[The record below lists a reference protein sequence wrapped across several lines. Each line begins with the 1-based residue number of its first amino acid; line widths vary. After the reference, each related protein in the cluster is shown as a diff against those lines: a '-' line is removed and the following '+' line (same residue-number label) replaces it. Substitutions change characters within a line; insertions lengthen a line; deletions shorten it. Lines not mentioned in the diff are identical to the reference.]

1 MENQT
6 TNTEVKSNFISF
18 YRDNN
23 IEIPLI
29 QRDYVQGSNLQAE
42 KRDAFIDSLYAALID
57 ETTNCDLDFIYG
69 TFENGFFFPLDGQQ
83 RLTTLY
89 LLHWYLLNK
98 CRIEDAESYA
108 NITKGINFDERQFT
122 YKTRRS
128 STAFCQKL
136 IAFHPKSL
144 PETISKK
151 IKEQNWFSED
161 WQQDP
166 SIIAMLDMLDAL
178 NNKFKKLTAPSIAK
192 MLERLLNTQ
201 AISFDKLDMGAY
213 KLTDSLYIKMN
224 ARGKQ
229 LTASENF
236 KANLIKRIEEQKWK
250 ESDCITDH
258 FSHKMDT
265 IYTDL
270 FWEYRGEVNVID
282 YEVINFFAGMAM
294 IGYALKENSETQQKR
309 IQELFKNPLSVRVED
324 FEESDF
330 KRFTFYLDFYSAVE
344 KISIETELWKYY
356 NSDNKRGFF
365 EEFIKDENKG
375 TEKKYDRATYSQ
387 RVFFYALSELF
398 INVKD
403 KAIRENFIR
412 VVRNIVE
419 NATIDSAQTFVGAI
433 KLMKELL
440 EGFLEVLS
448 KEVQDIYSYLSK
460 TDIQSNFASYQVAQ
474 ERQKAERIVANLE
487 WKDAIWEAEDH
498 PMFKGDIGFLLLE
511 TENNLSLFKKRYE
524 VAKEMFDENGVK
536 GKYRENALLIRTLVS
551 RFDNWGLFWSRL
563 VFDSSTETW
572 KRILR
577 TDNRWVK
584 YFLLLLDNESK
595 LEQFITEDS
604 SLQKGD
610 EDDNDFKLRKKT
622 HTNLYQTEL
631 LAAICEECYL
641 RWEYDNYILYPYNCR
656 NEKLKYIVT
665 HKRNEIL
672 SKAIEE
678 GIITTEHQLKRIST
692 EQQLE
697 LNSKKI
703 PFFWGWNVHL
713 TYDNKEYVWWYNGKI
728 TQNGQDCTKEIL
740 KIFE

>member
-1 MENQT
+1 MENKKYT
-6 TNTEVKSNFISF
+6 LLNFLKSEYSDAISF
-18 YRDNN
+18 
-23 IEIPLI
+23 EIPII
-29 QRDYVQGSNLQAE
+29 QRDYAQGRSDERSKEIRKTFLG
-42 KRDAFIDSLYAALID
+42 SLIAAVENYPQKNI
-57 ETTNCDLDFIYG
+57 ELDFVYG
-69 TFENGFFFPLDGQQ
+69 KRNKNKVYLLDGQQ
-83 RLTTLY
+83 RITTLY
-89 LLHWYLLNK
+89 LLHWYLAQRLQKPLLLKDVALSYRVRQYADEFTQKISDKSTQIDFTSSIPSQAICNCTWFFDAWKHDPTVKGMLNTL
-98 CRIEDAESYA
+98 D
-108 NITKGINFDERQFT
+108 
-122 YKTRRS
+122 
-128 STAFCQKL
+128 
-136 IAFHPKSL
+136 
-144 PETISKK
+144 TIHELLKDKK
-151 IKEQNWFSED
+151 ISEEHY
-161 WQQDP
+161 WQP
-166 SIIAMLDMLDAL
+166 LEEEAVTFYWLD
-178 NNKFKKLTAPSIAK
+178 
-192 MLERLLNTQ
+192 LEEHQ
-201 AISFDKLDMGAY
+201 
-213 KLTDSLYIKMN
+213 LTDELYLKMN

-229 LTASENF
+229 LSNFENF
-236 KANLIKRIEEQKWK
+236 KASLVKH
-250 ESDCITDH
+250 ITDNGWEKNTPEEDS
-258 FSHKMDT
+258 FSFKMDT

-270 FWEYRGEVNVID
+270 FWEYRGKMNVID
-282 YEVINFFAGMAM
+282 YEVTNFFAGMAM
-294 IGYALKENSETQQKR
+294 IGYAIKENSVAQQKR
-309 IQELFKNPLSVRVED
+309 IQELFNNPLSVRVED

-330 KRFTFYLDFYSAVE
+330 KLFMSYLDFYSAE
-344 KISIETELWKYY
+344 KNISIETELWKYY

-375 TEKKYDRATYSQ
+375 IGEFYKGATYPQ

-398 INVKD
+398 IKVKD

-460 TDIQSNFASYQVAQ
+460 TDIQSNFASYQVTQ
-474 ERQKAERIVANLE
+474 EKQKAERIVANPE
-487 WKDAIWEAEDH
+487 WKDVIWEAEEH
-498 PMFKGDIGFLLLE
+498 SMFKGDIGFLLLE

-524 VAKEMFDENGVK
+524 VAKEMFEEKGVK
-536 GKYRENALLIRTLVS
+536 GKYRENALLIRALVS
-551 RFDNWGLFWSRL
+551 RFDNWYLFWSRL

-631 LAAICEECYL
+631 LVAICEECYL
-641 RWEYDNYILYPYNCR
+641 RWESNNYILYPYNCR

-697 LNSKKI
+697 LNGKKI
-703 PFFWGWNVHL
+703 TFFWGWNVHF
-713 TYDNKEYVWWYNGKI
+713 TYDDKEYVWWYNGQI
-728 TQNGQDCTKEIL
+728 TQNGQVCTEEIL
-740 KIFE
+740 KNL

>member
-18 YRDNN
+18 YRNNN

-270 FWEYRGEVNVID
+270 FWEYRGEMNVID

-324 FEESDF
+324 FEKSDF
-330 KRFTFYLDFYSAVE
+330 ERLTSYLDFYSAVE

-356 NSDNKRGFF
+356 NTDNRRGLF

-375 TEKKYDRATYSQ
+375 TEKKYDGATYSQ
-387 RVFFYALSELF
+387 RVLFYALSELF
-398 INVKD
+398 MEAKD
-403 KAIRENFIR
+403 KNNISEDFIR

-419 NATIDSAQTFVGAI
+419 NATIDSAQTFVYAI
-433 KLMKELL
+433 KLMSELL
-440 EGFLEVLS
+440 EG
-448 KEVQDIYSYLSK
+448 VQDIYWYLCK
-460 TDIQSNFASYQVAQ
+460 TAIQSNFASYQVTQ
-474 ERQKAERIVANLE
+474 EKQKAERIVANLE
-487 WKDAIWEAEDH
+487 WKDVIWEAEDH

-511 TENNLSLFKKRYE
+511 TENDLSLFKKRYE

-536 GKYRENALLIRTLVS
+536 GKYRENALLIRALVS
-551 RFDNWGLFWSRL
+551 RFDNWGLFWNL
-563 VFDSSTETW
+563 NYDSTAYNW
-572 KRILR
+572 KTYILR
-577 TDNRWVK
+577 TVYKEKDNAITK
-584 YFLLLLDNESK
+584 HFLTLLDKEDK
-595 LEQFITEDS
+595 LKQFVTEDS
-604 SLQKGD
+604 PLKK
-610 EDDNDFKLRKKT
+610 ENEHFELRKKT

-656 NEKLKYIVT
+656 KEKNKYIVISESEVY
-665 HKRNEIL
+665 KKL
-672 SKAIEE
+672 LQAIVQ
-678 GIITTEHQLKRIST
+678 GVIITK
-692 EQQLE
+692 QQLE
-697 LNSKKI
+697 WDGKKL
-703 PFFWGWNVHL
+703 PFLWGRDINFSFNGN
-713 TYDNKEYVWWYNGKI
+713 DKEYLFEGKGLNRI
-728 TQNGQDCTKEIL
+728 TQGGQDRTEEIL

>member
-1 MENQT
+1 MENKKYT
-6 TNTEVKSNFISF
+6 LLNFLKSEYSDAISF
-18 YRDNN
+18 
-23 IEIPLI
+23 EIPII
-29 QRDYVQGSNLQAE
+29 QRDYAQGRSDERSKEIRKTFLG
-42 KRDAFIDSLYAALID
+42 SLIAAVENYPQKNI
-57 ETTNCDLDFIYG
+57 ELDFVYG
-69 TFENGFFFPLDGQQ
+69 KRNKNKVYLLDGQQ
-83 RLTTLY
+83 RITTLY
-89 LLHWYLLNK
+89 LLHWYLAQRLQK
-98 CRIEDAESYA
+98 PSLLKDVALSYRVRQYA
-108 NITKGINFDERQFT
+108 NEFTQKISDESTQIDFTSIIPSQAIYNCTWFFDAWKHDPTVKGMLNTLD
-122 YKTRRS
+122 
-128 STAFCQKL
+128 
-136 IAFHPKSL
+136 
-144 PETISKK
+144 TIHELLKDKK
-151 IKEQNWFSED
+151 ISEEHY
-161 WQQDP
+161 WQP
-166 SIIAMLDMLDAL
+166 LEEGAVTFYWLD
-178 NNKFKKLTAPSIAK
+178 
-192 MLERLLNTQ
+192 LEEHQ
-201 AISFDKLDMGAY
+201 
-213 KLTDSLYIKMN
+213 LTDELYLKMN

-229 LTASENF
+229 LSNFENF
-236 KANLIKRIEEQKWK
+236 KASLVKRIADNGWK
-250 ESDCITDH
+250 ENTTEKKS
-258 FSHKMDT
+258 FSFKMDT

-270 FWEYRGEVNVID
+270 FWEYRGGKTIID
-282 YEVINFFAGMAM
+282 EEAMNFFAGMAM
-294 IGYALKENSETQQKR
+294 IAHALKEKNDYER
-309 IQELFKNPLSVRVED
+309 IEYLYYNPLSVTASDFSVGD
-324 FEESDF
+324 FELF
-330 KRFTFYLDFYSAVE
+330 KKFLDFYSNTDL
-344 KISIETELWKYY
+344 SIETPLWDKDFKA
-356 NSDNKRGFF
+356 NSVKTFF
-365 EEFIKDENKG
+365 KIFIKDNKSFY
-375 TEKKYDRATYSQ
+375 KQ
-387 RVFFYALSELF
+387 RVFFYTISLLF
-398 INVKD
+398 KKIED
-403 KAIRENFIR
+403 KAKREDFIR
-412 VVRNIVE
+412 VLRNIIE
-419 NATIDSAQTFVGAI
+419 NVPINSKETFVYAI
-433 KLMKELL
+433 KLMSELL
-440 EGFLEVLS
+440 EG
-448 KEVQDIYSYLSK
+448 VQDIYWYLCK
-460 TDIQSNFASYQVAQ
+460 TAIQSNFASYQVTQ
-474 ERQKAERIVANLE
+474 EKQKAERIVANLE
-487 WKDAIWEAEDH
+487 WKDVIWEAEDH

-511 TENNLSLFKKRYE
+511 TENDLPLFKKRYE

-536 GKYRENALLIRTLVS
+536 GKYRENALLIRALVS

-604 SLQKGD
+604 SLQKGY

-697 LNSKKI
+697 LNGKKI

>member
-1 MENQT
+1 MENKKYT
-6 TNTEVKSNFISF
+6 LLNFLKSEYSDAISF
-18 YRDNN
+18 
-23 IEIPLI
+23 EIPII
-29 QRDYVQGSNLQAE
+29 QRDYAQGRSDERSKEIRKTFLG
-42 KRDAFIDSLYAALID
+42 SLIAAVENYPQKNI
-57 ETTNCDLDFIYG
+57 ELDFVYG
-69 TFENGFFFPLDGQQ
+69 KRNKNKVYLLDGQQ
-83 RLTTLY
+83 RITTLY
-89 LLHWYLLNK
+89 LLHWYLAQRLQKPLLLKDVALSYRVRQYADEFTQKISDKSTQIDFTSSIPSQAICNCTWFFDAWKHDPTVKGMLNTL
-98 CRIEDAESYA
+98 D
-108 NITKGINFDERQFT
+108 
-122 YKTRRS
+122 
-128 STAFCQKL
+128 
-136 IAFHPKSL
+136 
-144 PETISKK
+144 TIHELLKDKK
-151 IKEQNWFSED
+151 ISEEHY
-161 WQQDP
+161 WQP
-166 SIIAMLDMLDAL
+166 LEEEAVTFYWLD
-178 NNKFKKLTAPSIAK
+178 
-192 MLERLLNTQ
+192 LEEHQ
-201 AISFDKLDMGAY
+201 
-213 KLTDSLYIKMN
+213 LTDELYLKMN

-229 LTASENF
+229 LSNFENF
-236 KANLIKRIEEQKWK
+236 KASLVKH
-250 ESDCITDH
+250 ITDNGWEKNTPEEDS
-258 FSHKMDT
+258 FSFKMDT

-270 FWEYRGEVNVID
+270 FWEYRGKMNVID
-282 YEVINFFAGMAM
+282 YEVTNFFAGMAM
-294 IGYALKENSETQQKR
+294 IGYAIKENSVAQQKR
-309 IQELFKNPLSVRVED
+309 IQELFNNPLSVRVED

-330 KRFTFYLDFYSAVE
+330 KLFMSYLDFYSAE
-344 KISIETELWKYY
+344 KNISIETELWKYY

-375 TEKKYDRATYSQ
+375 IGEFYKGATYPQ

-398 INVKD
+398 IKVKD

-460 TDIQSNFASYQVAQ
+460 TDIQSNFASYQVTQ
-474 ERQKAERIVANLE
+474 EKQKAERIVANPE
-487 WKDAIWEAEDH
+487 WKDVIWEAEEH
-498 PMFKGDIGFLLLE
+498 SMFKGDIGFLLLE

-524 VAKEMFDENGVK
+524 VAKEMFEEKGVK
-536 GKYRENALLIRTLVS
+536 GKYRENALLIRALVS
-551 RFDNWGLFWSRL
+551 RFDNWYLFWSRL

-631 LAAICEECYL
+631 LVAICEECYL
-641 RWEYDNYILYPYNCR
+641 RWESNNYILYPYNCR

-697 LNSKKI
+697 LKGKKI
-703 PFFWGWNVHL
+703 PFFWGWNVHF
-713 TYDNKEYVWWYNGKI
+713 TYDDKEYVWWYNGQI
-728 TQNGQDCTKEIL
+728 TQNGQVCTEEIL
-740 KIFE
+740 KNL